1 MHIHTPEDLVW
12 QESPRDP
19 QLQRHPAEI
28 PAAFFYCY
36 FVDVDKLRRKF
47 RWRCKGPRIAL
58 KERNRRTRAPRLRV
72 SLRGRGDKT
81 AQGWQQG
88 RRVDWKGHP
97 SREIR
102 DPNIATLHP
111 QTPETQHEAAN
122 PNPPAP
128 DGGSEV
134 AVETSPQRRLGLG
147 SGRGQR
153 CWSWRGRGA
162 CRPVAVEPA
171 SLWQQSSRGTD
182 TSPVDAD
189 PGPAVRRQRVAR
201 SHTQSGRRPGGR
213 AVPSPGRKVEST
225 FFSSSCNGLCQQTGE
240 KPPGARAAA
249 GKGLNQVQQPPT
261 ARGPSRVEAER
272 APAPGRALR
281 TARGR
286 RPLLGKGLPVSP
298 LTPRPRPGHP
308 APLSPHSALPPF

>member
-1 MHIHTPEDLVW
+1 M
-12 QESPRDP
+12 
-19 QLQRHPAEI
+19 
-28 PAAFFYCY
+28 
-36 FVDVDKLRRKF
+36 
-47 RWRCKGPRIAL
+47 
-58 KERNRRTRAPRLRV
+58 

-102 DPNIATLHP
+102 DPDISTLHP

-134 AVETSPQRRLGLG
+134 AVETSPQRSLGLG

-272 APAPGRALR
+272 APAPGRAPR

-308 APLSPHSALPPF
+308 APLSAHSALPRSSRPCDAGSSVPGGGQSARHPRRPATSRWDGRVSPGHGAATHNQPCLCTRHSYWKLNLNHLP

>member
-36 FVDVDKLRRKF
+36 FVDVDKPRRKF

-58 KERNRRTRAPRLRV
+58 KERNRRTRALRLRV

-134 AVETSPQRRLGLG
+134 AVETSPQRSLGLG

-162 CRPVAVEPA
+162 CRPVAVEPT

-272 APAPGRALR
+272 APAPGRAPR